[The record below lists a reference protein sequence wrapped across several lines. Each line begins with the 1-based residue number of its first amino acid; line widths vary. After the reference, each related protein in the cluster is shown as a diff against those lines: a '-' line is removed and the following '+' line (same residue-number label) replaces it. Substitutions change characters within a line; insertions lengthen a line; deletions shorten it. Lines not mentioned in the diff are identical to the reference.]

1 MYTNQGYVTTYAGL
15 IAYGISL
22 PDQYIQS
29 AEYIDKI
36 LHGEKPADLPVQMPT
51 TFRLA
56 VNQKTASAM
65 GIGVPQAI
73 LMLADRVIE

>member
-1 MYTNQGYVTTYAGL
+1 
-15 IAYGISL
+15 
-22 PDQYIQS
+22 
-29 AEYIDKI
+29 
-36 LHGEKPADLPVQMPT
+36 VQMPT